1 MRHLRYICHRHL
13 TRLSHFLTHPPLGV
27 NPRGSGRGLNA
38 EFCGGWNRSEVA
50 GFDGPQRKD
59 FPLMRTQSAAVTH
72 EEQAINRLGIAAI
85 TTMFSLSILCLYIGW
100 AIDS

>member
-1 MRHLRYICHRHL
+1 
-13 TRLSHFLTHPPLGV
+13 
-27 NPRGSGRGLNA
+27 
-38 EFCGGWNRSEVA
+38 
-50 GFDGPQRKD
+50 
-59 FPLMRTQSAAVTH
+59 MRTQSAAVTH